1 MQLIAAVTGGGGGRG
16 GAVGGNALVKSGSD
30 GDLGKGGGGD
40 GGGLVRSGSEGNIS
54 EKDPGFYNRNATNFH
69 ILKAVICAG
78 IPSYSRMLSGELNL
92 CLPN

>member
-1 MQLIAAVTGGGGGRG
+1 MQDTHPNDVQLIAAVTGGGGGGG
-16 GAVGGNALVKSGSD
+16 GAVGKSALVKSVSD
-30 GDLGKGGGGD
+30 GDLGKGGGGG

-78 IPSYSRMLSGELNL
+78 KLAYQAN
-92 CLPN
+92 